1 MNRLTDDRTAK
12 ALKDIIDK
20 LKEGGF
26 EVDVSN
32 ERYVRLAEYEQ
43 RDWISVED
51 RLPNDCER
59 VLVFTEQEN
68 IIEGAIFPT
77 VNKSDYPYWLSTIGN
92 KPIETEYGKV
102 THWRYLPE
110 TPKEVKDNV

>member
-43 RDWISVED
+43 TGLEPEEIRQTVRCKDCAFVDTLECRLNYIDKQRLIFTNRAPDWFCAEGRRKD
-51 RLPNDCER
+51 GQ
-59 VLVFTEQEN
+59 QE
-68 IIEGAIFPT
+68 T
-77 VNKSDYPYWLSTIGN
+77 
-92 KPIETEYGKV
+92 
-102 THWRYLPE
+102 
-110 TPKEVKDNV
+110 

>member
-51 RLPNDCER
+51 RLPKNCKE
-59 VLVFTEQEN
+59 VLIYTDKGN
-68 IIEGAIFPT
+68 ITTAMMFLT
-77 VNKSDYPYWLSTIGN
+77 VNKSDYPYWLSKIGN

-110 TPKEVKDNV
+110 PPKEVKDNV